1 MVSIGGGTGA
11 SDIDTAGCVGST
23 TGASPSACTAAFP
36 ILAALR
42 DLEVPFFTDLVSV
55 LALAFFWTSVEAD
68 DCAFNVGSFGV
79 GWSTSEAGLSVGAV
93 DVDWCGGSKSRFKQH
108 YFKACRMVFPRLMDA
123 PWDQA
128 LRIQLLRWIE
138 PNPAPLLRRL
148 YDCGLLGQ
156 PEYFSLLET
165 SPKANQVISLL
176 DRVSQEPEG
185 RERFLHELRDLQE
198 AYCPELQ
205 NWIQQT
211 CREEEEKREAPPS
224 QPSMVLPASPKEVIL
239 PSGNFGNTRNSR
251 LQRSLLDSDLTFRRA
266 LSRQVKAALQSHRRW
281 LMTRTE
287 KLCTNVDDS
296 ESCGHIEVRYTELLL
311 SNSPSSGSTS
321 HDYLQLASRRAR
333 LYSLHA
339 PRRLALRQLFSLLP
353 GECSPPHRVMLS
365 GAAGIGKS
373 VTAQKILHDWALG
386 AAFQKFLCVVDFS
399 FRELGLMATSQSL
412 EDLIRAKHPHLSRV
426 LHELLEQP
434 GELMVILDGLDE
446 FRHPL
451 DSKNSC
457 FQVDQPCH
465 IKDLVQGLLSGSLLP
480 GSTVVVTSR
489 PSATLPEDSFD
500 RCFVILGFQEE
511 QVKEYFSRFFRDP
524 ERAAAVLSYVSAQ
537 KGLASLSFIPLYCF
551 ILCTALGE
559 FFSRVGAREAS
570 PPSTITEVYRQYLCT
585 ILRPHA
591 SAQQQARGPNCAL
604 GRSQG
609 LVLQLG
615 KLAYSAL
622 LRGKIQFDIGELR
635 EFGFDPQNLPGAFL
649 NRIFTKEKDDGYRFF
664 HLTVQE
670 FLAALYSVAIL
681 DPSAQELTACLD
693 LWWDGMARD
702 GNELPS
708 LSKNGLLGFTRELLN
723 GHYQWGHLQM
733 FSRFFMGLLTSRIG
747 GRLAGLTVGLTGDP
761 LVPLAAWLREKVP
774 YESDQRLLT
783 LLHCLAELRQD
794 RVTQQ
799 AASKLDEVDLFKV
812 TLNPADCAALAYVLS
827 CSEPKTLRNL
837 NLSYSNMGIGGLRR
851 LQGLLHRCETLQL
864 RYNSLDWEAA
874 AIEAAVLRSPDCRVK
889 RLLFCGNCLGSE
901 GVKSL
906 WDALRE
912 NTTLQELYLDI
923 TGITDSGLDNIL
935 VSLEG
940 NTTLRLLTIVGNRL
954 SEAGKQILSELSR
967 RKPDLKIISSFLTD
981 MGLLQA
987 YLDWVEEIKADPE
1000 QMESVKNADALHS
1013 VLEVLPETK
1022 DTGACPEAWERAQ
1035 HLKKQIRALLREDES
1050 GEGGHPEAC
1059 LA

>member
-1 MVSIGGGTGA
+1 
-11 SDIDTAGCVGST
+11 
-23 TGASPSACTAAFP
+23 
-36 ILAALR
+36 
-42 DLEVPFFTDLVSV
+42 
-55 LALAFFWTSVEAD
+55 
-68 DCAFNVGSFGV
+68 
-79 GWSTSEAGLSVGAV
+79 
-93 DVDWCGGSKSRFKQH
+93 
-108 YFKACRMVFPRLMDA
+108 MDA

-138 PNPAPLLRRL
+138 PNPGPLLRRL
-148 YDCGLLGQ
+148 YDCGLLSQ

-165 SPKANQVISLL
+165 SPKANQVIALL
-176 DRVSQEPEG
+176 DRVSQESRG

-198 AYCPELQ
+198 AYSPELQ
-205 NWIQQT
+205 NWIQQN

-224 QPSMVLPASPKEVIL
+224 QQNASLSKRSHPSFWKFWKHKKFKIAEKSVADEEK
-239 PSGNFGNTRNSR
+239 
-251 LQRSLLDSDLTFRRA
+251 DSNLTFRRA

-296 ESCGHIEVRYTELLL
+296 ESCGHIEIRYTELLL
-311 SNSPSSGSTS
+311 SDSPSSGSTS

-353 GECSPPHRVMLS
+353 GECSPPRRVMLS

-373 VTAQKILHDWALG
+373 VAAQKILHDWALG
-386 AAFQKFLCVVDFS
+386 AAFQRFFCVVDFS
-399 FRELGLMATSQSL
+399 FRELGLMATPQSL
-412 EDLIRAKHPHLSRV
+412 EDLIRSKHPHLSKA
-426 LHELLEQP
+426 LHELLDQP

-451 DSKNSC
+451 GGKNTC

-465 IKDLVQGLLSGSLLP
+465 IRDLVQGLLSGSLLP
-480 GSTVVVTSR
+480 GATIVVTSR
-489 PSATLPEDSFD
+489 PSATLQKDSFD
-500 RCFVILGFQEE
+500 RCFVILGFHEE
-511 QVKEYFSRFFRDP
+511 QVEEYFSRFFRDP
-524 ERAAAVLSYVSAQ
+524 GRAAAVLSYVSAQ
-537 KGLASLSFIPLYCF
+537 RGLASLSFIPLYCF

-559 FFSRVGAREAS
+559 FFPRVGAREAS

-585 ILRPHA
+585 ILRPPV
-591 SAQQQARGPNCAL
+591 SAQQAGGQNCAL

-622 LRGKIQFDIGELR
+622 LRGKIQFDTVELR
-635 EFGFDPQNLPGAFL
+635 EFGFDPRNLPGAFL
-649 NRIFTKEKDDGYRFF
+649 NRIFTKEKDDDYRFF

-681 DPSAQELTACLD
+681 DPSARELTACLD
-693 LWWDGMARD
+693 LWWDGTARG

-708 LSKNGLLGFTRELLN
+708 LSEDGLLRSTRELLN
-723 GHYQWGHLQM
+723 GHYQWDHLQM

-747 GRLAGLTVGLTGDP
+747 GRLAGLTGGLTGDP
-761 LVPLAAWLREKVP
+761 LVPLAAWLTEKVP

-794 RVTQQ
+794 RVTRQ

-851 LQGLLHRCETLQL
+851 LQGLLHRCETLQCVSAWL
-864 RYNSLDWEAA
+864 RYNSLDREAA
-874 AIEAAVLRSPDCRVK
+874 AIEAAVLRSPQCRVK

-935 VSLEG
+935 ASLEG
-940 NTTLRLLTIVGNRL
+940 NTTLSLLT
-954 SEAGKQILSELSR
+954 
-967 RKPDLKIISSFLTD
+967 
-981 MGLLQA
+981 
-987 YLDWVEEIKADPE
+987 
-1000 QMESVKNADALHS
+1000 
-1013 VLEVLPETK
+1013 
-1022 DTGACPEAWERAQ
+1022 
-1035 HLKKQIRALLREDES
+1035 
-1050 GEGGHPEAC
+1050 
-1059 LA
+1059 

>member
-1 MVSIGGGTGA
+1 
-11 SDIDTAGCVGST
+11 
-23 TGASPSACTAAFP
+23 
-36 ILAALR
+36 
-42 DLEVPFFTDLVSV
+42 
-55 LALAFFWTSVEAD
+55 
-68 DCAFNVGSFGV
+68 
-79 GWSTSEAGLSVGAV
+79 
-93 DVDWCGGSKSRFKQH
+93 
-108 YFKACRMVFPRLMDA
+108 MDG

-138 PNPAPLLRRL
+138 PNPAPLLRGL
-148 YDCGLLGQ
+148 YDCRLLSQ

-165 SPKANQVISLL
+165 NPKANQVIALL
-176 DRVSQEPEG
+176 DRVSQEPVG
-185 RERFLHELRDLQE
+185 RERFLQELRALQE
-198 AYCPELQ
+198 VYCPELQ
-205 NWIQQT
+205 NWLQQN
-211 CREEEEKREAPPS
+211 CREKEEKRETPPS
-224 QPSMVLPASPKEVIL
+224 QPDANHSKKSH
-239 PSGNFGNTRNSR
+239 PSFWKFWKHKKFKISEK
-251 LQRSLLDSDLTFRRA
+251 SLDEGKDSDLTFRRGQ
-266 LSRQVKAALQSHRRW
+266 SRQVKAALQSHRRW

-296 ESCGHIEVRYTELLL
+296 ESCAHIEIRYTELLL
-311 SNSPSSGSTS
+311 SNSSSSGSTS

-339 PRRLALRQLFSLLP
+339 PRRLALQHVFSLLP

-373 VTAQKILHDWALG
+373 VAVQKILHDWALG
-386 AAFQKFLCVVDFS
+386 AAFQRFLCVVDFS
-399 FRELGLMATSQSL
+399 FQELGLMTTPQSL
-412 EDLIRAKHPHLSRV
+412 KDLICSKHPHLSKV
-426 LHELLEQP
+426 LHELLDQS

-446 FRHPL
+446 FKHPL
-451 DSKNSC
+451 ENTCS
-457 FQVDQPCH
+457 QVDQPCH
-465 IKDLVQGLLSGSLLP
+465 IKYLVQGLLSGSLLP
-480 GSTVVVTSR
+480 ESTIVVTSR
-489 PSATLPEDSFD
+489 PSATLLEDAFD
-500 RCFVILGFQEE
+500 RHFVILGFQEE

-524 ERAAAVLSYVSAQ
+524 ERAAAVLSYISAQ

-559 FFSRVGAREAS
+559 FFPQAGVREAS

-585 ILRPHA
+585 ILRSYA
-591 SAQQQARGPNCAL
+591 SVQQQAGGPNCAL
-604 GRSQG
+604 GRTPD

-615 KLAYSAL
+615 KLAYFAL
-622 LRGKIQFDIGELR
+622 LRGKIQFDTDELR

-649 NRIFTKEKDDGYRFF
+649 NRIFTKEKDDYYRFF

-670 FLAALYSVAIL
+670 FLAALYAVAIL
-681 DPSAQELTACLD
+681 DLSAQELRACLD
-693 LWWDGMARD
+693 LWWDGTVRD
-702 GNELPS
+702 GNEHPS
-708 LSKNGLLGFTRELLN
+708 LSENRLLCSTRELLN
-723 GHYQWGHLQM
+723 GHHQWDNLQM
-733 FSRFFMGLLTSRIG
+733 FSRFFMGLLTSRIE
-747 GRLAGLTVGLTGDP
+747 GRLVGLTGGLTGDP
-761 LVPLAAWLREKVP
+761 LIQLAAWLADKIP

-794 RVTQQ
+794 WVTQQ
-799 AASKLDEVDLFKV
+799 VASKLDEVDLFKV

-864 RYNSLDWEAA
+864 RYNSLDREAA
-874 AIEAAVLRSPDCRVK
+874 AIEAAVLRSPQCQVK

-901 GVKSL
+901 GVRSL

-954 SEAGKQILSELSR
+954 SEAGKRILAELSR
-967 RKPDLKIISSFLTD
+967 KKPDLKIISSFLTD

-1000 QMESVKNADALHS
+1000 QMESVKNADALRS
-1013 VLEVLPETK
+1013 VLEVLPETS
-1022 DTGACPEAWERAQ
+1022 DPGASPEAWERAE
-1035 HLKKQIRALLREDES
+1035 HLKKQIRALLREGKLCER
-1050 GEGGHPEAC
+1050 GHHEAC
-1059 LA
+1059 